1 MTETTTVTGVWTLLG
16 MSSCV
21 SGLSLSDVL
30 EPKSRRSVSLSLWGC
45 LPGHTDSDP
54 ELLFCLL
61 QIGVNHS

>member
-1 MTETTTVTGVWTLLG
+1 MTETTTATGVWTLLG
-16 MSSCV
+16 MSSCM
-21 SGLSLSDVL
+21 SGPSLADVL
-30 EPKSRRSVSLSLWGC
+30 EPKSRRCLSLSLWGC